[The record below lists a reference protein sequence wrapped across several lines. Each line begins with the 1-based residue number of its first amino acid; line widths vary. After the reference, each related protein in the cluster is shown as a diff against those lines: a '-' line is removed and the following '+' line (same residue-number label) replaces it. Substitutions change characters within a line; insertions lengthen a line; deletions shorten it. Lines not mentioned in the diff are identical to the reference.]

1 MRGVGQRVRGVGVL
15 AWPPPGDEASA
26 LRGVRSPP
34 RSLGEPRDWE
44 PNRGYRSLVAVKLP
58 LDAGRKAVNRVA
70 SGDRSRK

>member
-15 AWPPPGDEASA
+15 AWPPPGDEVSA

-58 LDAGRKAVNRVA
+58 LDAGKKAVNRVA